1 MKHERYY
8 SSMKLNGGLTVGRK
22 HNGPAA
28 AAAVG
33 SKILLRS
40 YQQRHLRSQREDG
53 SQQWHDA
60 DVEDRE

>member
-22 HNGPAA
+22 PNGPQQHL
-28 AAAVG
+28 G
-33 SKILLRS
+33 PRSSSDLINRSISDLRS
-40 YQQRHLRSQREDG
+40 LMEDR